1 MIYQNMKTLQKTWDD
16 LSGKTK
22 EKADIERRKAKLD
35 LIIQQLNEEKA
46 LYAKLM
52 KDVVNMT
59 SGFLVY

>member
-22 EKADIERRKAKLD
+22 EKAEIERRKAKLD